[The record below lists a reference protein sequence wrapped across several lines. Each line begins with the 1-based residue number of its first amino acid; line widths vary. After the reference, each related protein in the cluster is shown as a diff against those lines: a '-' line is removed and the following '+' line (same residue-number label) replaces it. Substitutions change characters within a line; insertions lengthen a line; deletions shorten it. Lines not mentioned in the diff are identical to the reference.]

1 MSMQFGVF
9 DHMDRGRGSLA
20 ELYESRLQLAEEYDR
35 AIGKAVCPRVDA
47 GVRWG
52 GATQA
57 PFIDMR
63 QRLWPAPTGCD
74 EAHDRDQREEK
85 HEDREGRPVDIRADH
100 LSPPRCVLRQTM
112 KVRSELIGTQAI

>member
-63 QRLWPAPTGCD
+63 QRAATKPMTETSAKKNTKTVKAG
-74 EAHDRDQREEK
+74 
-85 HEDREGRPVDIRADH
+85 
-100 LSPPRCVLRQTM
+100 
-112 KVRSELIGTQAI
+112 QAIFALIICHRPGACCARR